1 MAASEKGRLTKRQI
15 VRLAAAIST
24 ANMESIALGYL
35 DVDEE
40 DIDSLKD
47 EHKNNGEQFKR
58 EVLRKWLYKNS
69 GSNQVK
75 VRLQTMYLTS
85 SLTV

>member
-15 VRLAAAIST
+15 VRLATAIST

-40 DIDSLKD
+40 DIDSLKE
-47 EHKNNGEQFKR
+47 EHKNNTKKFKR

-69 GSNQVK
+69 GPNQVK